1 MRNALAE
8 VEEQPFEDQDGTGA
22 AEDGERLA
30 SQQTEDPTGDGR
42 AQKALQH
49 ALHTTAQTP
58 VRLIIIWKGE
68 SRQSAGLRP
77 DLHVFRSVPQQAA
90 ERDGVGHGAQ
100 VNKQDGRQGLDVK
113 RVGEVTDEERRFSFD
128 VKQQTP
134 TKPESRDT
142 EEDAR

>member
-8 VEEQPFEDQDGTGA
+8 VEEQPFEDQDRTGA

-49 ALHTTAQTP
+49 ALHSRAETLVRWITT
-58 VRLIIIWKGE
+58 WKGE
-68 SRQSAGLRP
+68 AGQSAELKP

-90 ERDGVGHGAQ
+90 ERDGVCHGAQ
-100 VNKQDGRQGLDVK
+100 VNKQDSRQGLNVK

-128 VKQQTP
+128 VK
-134 TKPESRDT
+134 
-142 EEDAR
+142 